1 MINCSIRDC
10 SGQYE
15 KKFIPYV
22 LKHKGEIIVLE
33 NVSAEVCSVCG
44 DVLLSLETAEAIEAI
59 LKNPGIPSD
68 RVPVYKMPEFA
79 EAA

>member
-10 SGQYE
+10 AGRYE

-33 NVSAEVCSVCG
+33 NVSK
-44 DVLLSLETAEAIEAI
+44 DLSL
-59 LKNPGIPSD
+59 K
-68 RVPVYKMPEFA
+68 
-79 EAA
+79 